1 MNRTIWLAGFL
12 AVLWPGLSAFAQQDA
27 HAQGW
32 QRQHQQQSAT
42 RPAEPISV
50 PRQERTGNSESRNG
64 RFSSEER
71 QQLRRDIREHGR
83 EVYRDRSRK
92 K

>member
-1 MNRTIWLAGFL
+1 MNRTICLAGFL

-27 HAQGW
+27 RTPGW
-32 QRQHQQQSAT
+32 PVQQQSAA
-42 RPAEPISV
+42 RPAESMPT
-50 PRQERTGNSESRNG
+50 PRQGHMGNDEPRNS

-83 EVYRDRSRK
+83 EVYRDRPRRK
-92 K
+92 